1 MARRRFTRWLRNLA
15 LVAIALLVPGAI
27 VLSWDSACAAPPA
40 PPAGTTLMKAVVQRC
55 YGDTNVLAVEDV
67 AKPVPADGEVLVR
80 VRAAATNPL
89 DWHYMHGTPYIM
101 RMSSGLGRPKVERFG
116 VDYAGTV
123 EAVGK
128 SVTQFAPGD
137 EVFGGRTGAFAEYV
151 VVRADRNIVKKPA
164 NVTFEQAAGVPVA
177 AVTALQALR
186 DHGRVKP
193 GDKVAVVGASG
204 GVGTFAVQ
212 VAKALG
218 AEVTAVC
225 STRNADLV
233 RSLGA
238 DHVSDYTKEDF
249 TLGSERYDVIVDMVG
264 SHGLL
269 DYRRV
274 LEDDGRYVIV
284 GGPDGKWLGPMTA
297 PLKAMLLGPFV
308 EPEMGMMLAEL
319 NPADLALL
327 ADMMRSGEL
336 VPVVDRTYPLA
347 QVRDAIAYLETS
359 RARGKVVLTVATE
372 R

>member
-1 MARRRFTRWLRNLA
+1 MK
-15 LVAIALLVPGAI
+15 AI
-27 VLSWDSACAAPPA
+27 VQERFGGPDVLELRQVPDP
-40 PPAGTTLMKAVVQRC
+40 VV
-55 YGDTNVLAVEDV
+55 GEN
-67 AKPVPADGEVLVR
+67 EVLVQ
-80 VRAAATNPL
+80 VRAAGCGP
-89 DWHYMHGTPYIM
+89 DVWHLMAGKPYLARLSSDVRKGVKAPRGWDFAGQVESVGDGVTEFRSGDDVMGFVRGSFAELAVGTPDK
-101 RMSSGLGRPKVERFG
+101 L
-116 VDYAGTV
+116 
-123 EAVGK
+123 
-128 SVTQFAPGD
+128 
-137 EVFGGRTGAFAEYV
+137 
-151 VVRADRNIVKKPA
+151 VRKPA
-164 NVTFEQAAGVPVA
+164 NITFEQAASVGVA

-225 STRNADLV
+225 STRNVDLV

-269 DYRRV
+269 EYRRV

-284 GGPDGKWLGPMTA
+284 GGPDGKWLGPLA
-297 PLKAMLLGPFV
+297 SPLKAMLLSPFV

-327 ADMMRSGEL
+327 AAMMQSGKL
-336 VPVVDRTYPLA
+336 VPVVDRTYPLD

-359 RARGKVVLTVATE
+359 RARGKVVLTIATD